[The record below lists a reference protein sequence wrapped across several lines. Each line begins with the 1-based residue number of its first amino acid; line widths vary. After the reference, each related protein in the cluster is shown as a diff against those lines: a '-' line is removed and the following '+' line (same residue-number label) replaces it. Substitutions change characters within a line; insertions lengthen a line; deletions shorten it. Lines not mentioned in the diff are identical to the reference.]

1 MFSDKHDQP
10 RPDAARATG
19 TGESRAT
26 AGDVQRGGG
35 SEVLCVVCPC
45 YNEQEVLPA
54 FHRAL
59 KEALDTQAGLDYR
72 ILYVDDGS
80 KDQTLATL
88 NALAD
93 GDHRV
98 LVYSLSRNFGH
109 QVALTAGLDVADGD
123 AVICMDCDLQ
133 HPPECIGEMVRLW
146 REGNDIV
153 STVRKTTSGAS
164 WLKRTTSAGFYWL
177 INLLSETPIVP
188 GAADFFLLGAR
199 AHQALNQMP
208 ERHRFLRGMVSWI
221 GFRRVQVPFHAPPR
235 AAGQSKYTVWKMIC
249 LGMDA
254 VFSFSAAP
262 MKAIGRAGLAIVG
275 MSVLYLFYILG
286 RMVIVG
292 DLVPGWASLIAVV
305 SVLGGLQLLAIG
317 ISGEYLAR
325 LYEEAKSRPL
335 YFLKQSPGR
344 RR

>member
-1 MFSDKHDQP
+1 MPSERQNQP
-10 RPDAARATG
+10 RSDADGATG
-19 TGESRAT
+19 
-26 AGDVQRGGG
+26 AGGPGAAAGGVRPGGG
-35 SEVLCVVCPC
+35 EVLCVVCPC

-59 KEALDTQAGLDYR
+59 KEALDSQTGLDYR
-72 ILYVDDGS
+72 VLYVDDGS
-80 KDQTLATL
+80 TDRTLATL

-93 GDHRV
+93 ADRRV

-109 QVALTAGLDVADGD
+109 QVALTAGLDAADCD

-133 HPPECIGEMVRLW
+133 HPPKWIGEMVRLW
-146 REGNDIV
+146 REGNDVV
-153 STVRKTTSGAS
+153 STVRKTTSDAS
-164 WLKRTTSAGFYWL
+164 WLKRSTSAGFYWL
-177 INLLSETPIVP
+177 INRLSETPIVP
-188 GAADFFLLGAR
+188 GAADFFLLSRR
-199 AHQALNQMP
+199 AQQALNRMP

-221 GFRRVQVPFHAPPR
+221 GFRRVQLPFDAPAR
-235 AAGQSKYTVWKMIC
+235 AAGQSKYTLWKMVR

-262 MKAIGRAGLAIVG
+262 MKVVGRAGLAIVG
-275 MSVLYLFYILG
+275 MSVLYLLYVLG

-292 DLVPGWASLIAVV
+292 DLVAGWASLIAVV

-317 ISGEYLAR
+317 VSGEYLAR

-344 RR
+344 RP